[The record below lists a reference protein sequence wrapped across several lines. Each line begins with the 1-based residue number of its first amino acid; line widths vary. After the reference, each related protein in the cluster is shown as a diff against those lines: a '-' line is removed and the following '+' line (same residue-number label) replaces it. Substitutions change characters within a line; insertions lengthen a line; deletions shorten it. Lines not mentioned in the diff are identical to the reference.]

1 MTNPNAR
8 ARLLIGASL
17 AAINFALLILNAVNG
32 SLGGCVAA
40 TIGLTAGCLLMA
52 GADDGND

>member
-1 MTNPNAR
+1 M
-8 ARLLIGASL
+8 ARLLFGGGL

-32 SLGGCVAA
+32 SLGGCIAA

-52 GADDGND
+52 GAGDGND